1 MPLKNGSPQHN
12 KERDRIANQ
21 WNTLMPFVCAGCGE
35 IQSMPKVA
43 ATETE
48 IRYKG
53 LLRADVVALDSQG
66 KLIGTV
72 EVVRSHKPSLKVL
85 KAQEQMMQFAYYRVL
100 PKKDRKPAWICS
112 AECWEWY
119 SEERDQEN
127 DRIED
132 FDDPACDGCKR
143 QFSSNKITPY
153 QFEQD
158 VNGDPYSIYCA
169 NCVIKHGMLHHW
181 QRPPT
186 QTAPWEGEPTEGHEI
201 IVAFINAKA
210 SANEWK
216 LKNQDDGQQS
226 TTEPTQHTDVA
237 NLIIATQHF
246 DKQEYARASHT
257 LDQILILEKQADGQI
272 QYKND
277 TCQDLENIWENIAG
291 HYHEK
296 LPSQVQSIINL

>member
-1 MPLKNGSPQHN
+1 MPFKNGSPEHN
-12 KERDRIANQ
+12 GERDRIANQ
-21 WNTLMPFVCAGCGE
+21 WHTLMPFVCAGCGE

-66 KLIGTV
+66 NLIGTV
-72 EVVRSHKPSLKVL
+72 EVVRSHTPSLKVL

-112 AECWEWY
+112 PKCWQWY
-119 SEERDQEN
+119 SEERDPEN
-127 DRIED
+127 DRIDD

-143 QFSSNKITPY
+143 KFSNNSLTPY

-158 VNGDPYSIYCA
+158 VNGDPHSIYCA
-169 NCVIKHGMLHHW
+169 NCVIQHGILHRW

-201 IVAFINAKA
+201 IVAFVNAKA
-210 SANEWK
+210 SANEWNLRK
-216 LKNQDDGQQS
+216 QKQGQQS
-226 TTEPTQHTDVA
+226 TNEPTQHTAVA
-237 NLIIATQHF
+237 NLMIATQHF
-246 DKQEYARASHT
+246 DKQKYARASHT
-257 LDQILILEKQADGQI
+257 LDQILIFEKQADSQI
-272 QYKND
+272 QYTND
-277 TCQDLENIWENIAG
+277 TCQDLENIWEKIAN
-291 HYHEK
+291 HYQEK
-296 LPSQVQSIINL
+296 LPS